1 MSEMRVVGVLAVDD
15 AAPAGSGSGS
25 GASEASRHP
34 VVLLQESAGRRCLQ
48 IWIGL
53 AEAEAIALEQQ
64 GRLPERPLTHVL
76 IADVVSALGRTLQR
90 IEITEVRGGTFY
102 ADLVFDG
109 DLRVSARPSDSIA
122 IALHAD
128 VPIHATEAVLSE
140 AGVLVEDDEPT
151 EEAADAATGT
161 AGSDPGAAGP
171 ADEDEVDRFREF
183 LDNVSPED
191 FGRGG

>member
-15 AAPAGSGSGS
+15 ATQQGGGSSGT
-25 GASEASRHP
+25 GESRHP
-34 VVLLQESAGRRCLQ
+34 VVLLQETEGKRCLQ

-76 IADVVSALGRTLQR
+76 ISDVVSALGRRLER

-102 ADLVFDG
+102 ADLVFDRG
-109 DLRVSARPSDSIA
+109 LRVSARPSDSIA

-128 VPIHATEAVLSE
+128 VPIHATEGVLTD
-140 AGVLVEDDEPT
+140 AGVVVEDDET
-151 EEAADAATGT
+151 EDAA
-161 AGSDPGAAGP
+161 AGGGAASS
-171 ADEDEVDRFREF
+171 DDDEVDRFRAF
-183 LDNVSPED
+183 LDNISPED
-191 FGRGG
+191 FGRSG

>member
-15 AAPAGSGSGS
+15 ATQQGGGGAG
-25 GASEASRHP
+25 ESRHP
-34 VVLLQESAGRRCLQ
+34 VVLLQETQGKRCLQ

-76 IADVVSALGRTLQR
+76 ISDVVAALGRRLER

-102 ADLVFDG
+102 ADLVFDRG
-109 DLRVSARPSDSIA
+109 LRVSARPSDSIA

-128 VPIHATEAVLSE
+128 VPIHATEGVLAD
-140 AGVLVEDDEPT
+140 AGVVVEDDE
-151 EEAADAATGT
+151 ADETPSGGSGT
-161 AGSDPGAAGP
+161 
-171 ADEDEVDRFREF
+171 DEDEVDRFRAF
-183 LDNVSPED
+183 LDNISPED
-191 FGRGG
+191 FGRSG

>member
-15 AAPAGSGSGS
+15 AAAQGGGAG
-25 GASEASRHP
+25 ESRHP
-34 VVLLQESAGRRCLQ
+34 VVLLQETGGRRCLQ

-76 IADVVSALGRTLQR
+76 ITEVVNALGRRLEH
-90 IEITEVRGGTFY
+90 IEITEVRSGTFY

-109 DLRVSARPSDSIA
+109 GLRVSARPSDSIA
-122 IALHAD
+122 VALHAE
-128 VPIHATEAVLSE
+128 VPIHATETVLDD
-140 AGVLVEDDEPT
+140 AGVVVEDDEGG
-151 EEAADAATGT
+151 EGT
-161 AGSDPGAAGP
+161 PGEGASGA
-171 ADEDEVDRFREF
+171 ADEDELDRFRAF

-191 FGRGG
+191 FGRGA

>member
-15 AAPAGSGSGS
+15 AAQQGPS
-25 GASEASRHP
+25 ASTESRHP
-34 VVLLQESAGRRCLQ
+34 VVLLQETAGRRCLQ

-76 IADVVSALGRTLQR
+76 ISDVVSALGRRLEL
-90 IEITEVRGGTFY
+90 IEITEVRAGTFY

-109 DLRVSARPSDSIA
+109 GLRVSARPSDSIA

-128 VPIHATEAVLSE
+128 VPIHASETVLTE
-140 AGVLVEDDEPT
+140 AGVVVEDDET
-151 EEAADAATGT
+151 EGET
-161 AGSDPGAAGP
+161 AGGGSGENDA
-171 ADEDEVDRFREF
+171 EDEVDRFRQF

-191 FGRGG
+191 FGRGA

>member
-15 AAPAGSGSGS
+15 AAQAGG
-25 GASEASRHP
+25 GASGGAESRHP
-34 VVLLQESAGRRCLQ
+34 VVLLQETEGKRCLQ

-76 IADVVSALGRTLQR
+76 ISDVVAALGRRLEQ

-102 ADLVFDG
+102 ADLVFDRG
-109 DLRVSARPSDSIA
+109 LRVSARPSDSIA

-128 VPIHATEAVLSE
+128 VPIHASEGVLTE
-140 AGVLVEDDEPT
+140 AGVIVDDDEGDDATTETPT
-151 EEAADAATGT
+151 
-161 AGSDPGAAGP
+161 GSTPP
-171 ADEDEVDRFREF
+171 DEDEVDRFRAF
-183 LDNVSPED
+183 LDNISPED
-191 FGRGG
+191 FGRGGG

>member
-15 AAPAGSGSGS
+15 ATQQGGAG
-25 GASEASRHP
+25 GAGESRHP
-34 VVLLQESAGRRCLQ
+34 VVLLQETQGKRCLQ

-76 IADVVSALGRTLQR
+76 ISDVVSALGRRLER

-102 ADLVFDG
+102 ADLVFDRG
-109 DLRVSARPSDSIA
+109 LRVSARPSDSIA

-128 VPIHATEAVLSE
+128 VPIHATEGVLAD
-140 AGVLVEDDEPT
+140 AGVVVEDDE
-151 EEAADAATGT
+151 ADET
-161 AGSDPGAAGP
+161 PGGGGAS
-171 ADEDEVDRFREF
+171 DEDEVDRFRAF
-183 LDNVSPED
+183 LDNISPED
-191 FGRGG
+191 FGRSG

>member
-1 MSEMRVVGVLAVDD
+1 VSEMRVVGVLAVDD
-15 AAPAGSGSGS
+15 AAQP
-25 GASEASRHP
+25 GATAATESRHP
-34 VVLLQESAGRRCLQ
+34 VVLLQETDGKRCLQ

-76 IADVVSALGRTLQR
+76 ISDVVSALGRSLER

-102 ADLVFDG
+102 ADLVFDRG
-109 DLRVSARPSDSIA
+109 LRVSARPSDSIA

-128 VPIHATEAVLSE
+128 VPIHATEGVLSE
-140 AGVLVEDDEPT
+140 AGVIVDDDESDDSS
-151 EEAADAATGT
+151 EAGGT
-161 AGSDPGAAGP
+161 SGP
-171 ADEDEVDRFREF
+171 ADEDEVDRFRAF
-183 LDNVSPED
+183 LDNISPED

>member
-1 MSEMRVVGVLAVDD
+1 MRVVGVLAVDD
-15 AAPAGSGSGS
+15 AAQQP
-25 GASEASRHP
+25 ASETNRHP
-34 VVLLQESAGRRCLQ
+34 VVLLQETQGKRCLQ

-76 IADVVSALGRTLQR
+76 IADVVSALGRTLER

-102 ADLVFDG
+102 ADLVFDRG
-109 DLRVSARPSDSIA
+109 LRVSARPSDSIA

-128 VPIHATEAVLSE
+128 VPIHATEAVLAE
-140 AGVLVEDDEPT
+140 AGVLVDDDESG
-151 EEAADAATGT
+151 EE
-161 AGSDPGAAGP
+161 GSSPVP
-171 ADEDEVDRFREF
+171 DEEEVDRFRAF

-191 FGRGG
+191 FGRGA

>member
-15 AAPAGSGSGS
+15 ATQQGGASGSG
-25 GASEASRHP
+25 ESRHP
-34 VVLLQESAGRRCLQ
+34 VVLLQETQGKRCLQ

-76 IADVVSALGRTLQR
+76 ISDVVSALGRRLER

-102 ADLVFDG
+102 ADLVFDRG
-109 DLRVSARPSDSIA
+109 LRVSARPSDSIA

-128 VPIHATEAVLSE
+128 VPIHATEGVLAD
-140 AGVLVEDDEPT
+140 AGVVVEDDEAEDTPSSSGS
-151 EEAADAATGT
+151 GT
-161 AGSDPGAAGP
+161 
-171 ADEDEVDRFREF
+171 DEDEVDRFRAF
-183 LDNVSPED
+183 LDNISPED
-191 FGRGG
+191 FGRSG

>member
-15 AAPAGSGSGS
+15 ATQQGGSSGSG
-25 GASEASRHP
+25 ESRHP
-34 VVLLQESAGRRCLQ
+34 VVLLQETDGKRCLQ

-76 IADVVSALGRTLQR
+76 ISDVVAALGRRLER

-102 ADLVFDG
+102 ADLVFDRG
-109 DLRVSARPSDSIA
+109 LRVSARPSDSIA

-128 VPIHATEAVLSE
+128 VPIHATEGVLAD
-140 AGVLVEDDEPT
+140 AGVVVEDDEGDETPGSGG
-151 EEAADAATGT
+151 AAD
-161 AGSDPGAAGP
+161 SS
-171 ADEDEVDRFREF
+171 DEDEVDRFRAF
-183 LDNVSPED
+183 LDNISPED
-191 FGRGG
+191 FGRSG

>member
-1 MSEMRVVGVLAVDD
+1 VVGVLAVDD
-15 AAPAGSGSGS
+15 ATQQGGSSGT
-25 GASEASRHP
+25 GESRHP
-34 VVLLQESAGRRCLQ
+34 VVLLQETDGKRCLQ

-76 IADVVSALGRTLQR
+76 ISDVVSALGRTLER

-102 ADLVFDG
+102 ADLVFDRG
-109 DLRVSARPSDSIA
+109 LRVSARPSDSIA

-128 VPIHATEAVLSE
+128 VPIHATEGVLSE
-140 AGVLVEDDEPT
+140 AGVIVDDDESDDAS
-151 EEAADAATGT
+151 EAGGTG
-161 AGSDPGAAGP
+161 GP
-171 ADEDEVDRFREF
+171 ADEDEVDRFRAF
-183 LDNVSPED
+183 LDNISPED

>member
-15 AAPAGSGSGS
+15 AAQQ
-25 GASEASRHP
+25 GAAAATESRHP
-34 VVLLQESAGRRCLQ
+34 VVLLQETDGKRCLQ

-76 IADVVSALGRTLQR
+76 ISDVVAALGRSLER

-102 ADLVFDG
+102 ADLVFDRG
-109 DLRVSARPSDSIA
+109 LRVSARPSDSIA

-128 VPIHATEAVLSE
+128 VPIHATEAVLAE
-140 AGVLVEDDEPT
+140 AGVIVDDDEGD
-151 EEAADAATGT
+151 ED
-161 AGSDPGAAGP
+161 GAAEAGGSGGP
-171 ADEDEVDRFREF
+171 ADEDEVDRFRAF
-183 LDNVSPED
+183 LDNISPED

>member
-1 MSEMRVVGVLAVDD
+1 VSEMRVVGVLAVDD
-15 AAPAGSGSGS
+15 AAQQS
-25 GASEASRHP
+25 ASETNRHP
-34 VVLLQESAGRRCLQ
+34 VVLLQETQGKRCLQ

-76 IADVVSALGRTLQR
+76 IADVVTALGRTLER

-102 ADLVFDG
+102 ADLVFDRG
-109 DLRVSARPSDSIA
+109 LRVSARPSDSIA

-128 VPIHATEAVLSE
+128 VPIHATEAVLVE
-140 AGVLVEDDEPT
+140 AGVLVDDDESGDEGSSPVPD
-151 EEAADAATGT
+151 EE
-161 AGSDPGAAGP
+161 
-171 ADEDEVDRFREF
+171 EVDRFRAF

-191 FGRGG
+191 FGRGA

>member
-15 AAPAGSGSGS
+15 AAAQGAGGSG
-25 GASEASRHP
+25 ESRHP
-34 VVLLQESAGRRCLQ
+34 VVLLQETSGRRCLQ

-76 IADVVSALGRTLQR
+76 ITEVVTALGRTLEQ

-102 ADLVFDG
+102 AELVFDG
-109 DLRVSARPSDSIA
+109 GLRVSARPSDSIA

-128 VPIHATEAVLSE
+128 VPIHATESVLDD
-140 AGVLVEDDEPT
+140 AGVIVEDDES
-151 EEAADAATGT
+151 TGGEGEGG
-161 AGSDPGAAGP
+161 AGA
-171 ADEDEVDRFREF
+171 ADEDEVDRFRAF

-191 FGRGG
+191 FGRGA

>member
-1 MSEMRVVGVLAVDD
+1 MRVVGVLAVDD
-15 AAPAGSGSGS
+15 AAQQGSSGST
-25 GASEASRHP
+25 ESRHP
-34 VVLLQESAGRRCLQ
+34 VVLLQETAGRRCLQ

-76 IADVVSALGRTLQR
+76 ISDVVSALGRRLEQV
-90 IEITEVRGGTFY
+90 EITEVRSGTFY

-109 DLRVSARPSDSIA
+109 GLRVSARPSDSIA

-128 VPIHATEAVLSE
+128 VPIHASETVLTD
-140 AGVLVEDDEPT
+140 AGVVVEDDDAE
-151 EEAADAATGT
+151 ADASG
-161 AGSDPGAAGP
+161 GSETDP
-171 ADEDEVDRFREF
+171 EDEVDRFRQF

-191 FGRGG
+191 FGRGA

>member
-15 AAPAGSGSGS
+15 ATQQQGGSSGSG
-25 GASEASRHP
+25 ESRHP
-34 VVLLQESAGRRCLQ
+34 VVLLQETDGKRCLQ

-76 IADVVSALGRTLQR
+76 ISDVVAALGRRLER

-102 ADLVFDG
+102 ADLVFDRG
-109 DLRVSARPSDSIA
+109 LRVSARPSDSIA

-128 VPIHATEAVLSE
+128 VPIHATEGVLTD
-140 AGVLVEDDEPT
+140 AGVVVEDDESDEST
-151 EEAADAATGT
+151 AAA
-161 AGSDPGAAGP
+161 AAG
-171 ADEDEVDRFREF
+171 ASGTDEDEVDRFRAF
-183 LDNVSPED
+183 LDNISPED
-191 FGRGG
+191 FGRSG

>member
-15 AAPAGSGSGS
+15 ATQQGGSSGSG
-25 GASEASRHP
+25 ESRHP
-34 VVLLQESAGRRCLQ
+34 VVLLQETDGKRCLQ

-76 IADVVSALGRTLQR
+76 ISDVVSALGRRLER

-102 ADLVFDG
+102 ADLVFDRG
-109 DLRVSARPSDSIA
+109 LRVSARPSDSIA

-128 VPIHATEAVLSE
+128 VPIHATEGVLAD
-140 AGVLVEDDEPT
+140 AGVVVEDDEA
-151 EEAADAATGT
+151 EETPAGGGSGT
-161 AGSDPGAAGP
+161 
-171 ADEDEVDRFREF
+171 DEDEVDRFRAF
-183 LDNVSPED
+183 LDNISPED
-191 FGRGG
+191 FGRSG

>member
-1 MSEMRVVGVLAVDD
+1 MSEMRVVGVLAVDE
-15 AAPAGSGSGS
+15 AAAQGS
-25 GASEASRHP
+25 ASTENRHP
-34 VVLLQESAGRRCLQ
+34 VVLLQETAGRRCLQ

-76 IADVVSALGRTLQR
+76 ISDVVAALGRRLEQV
-90 IEITEVRGGTFY
+90 EITEVRSGTFY

-109 DLRVSARPSDSIA
+109 GLRVSARPSDSIA

-128 VPIHATEAVLSE
+128 VPIHASETVLVD
-140 AGVLVEDDEPT
+140 AGVVVEDDET
-151 EEAADAATGT
+151 GESSGGASGGDA
-161 AGSDPGAAGP
+161 
-171 ADEDEVDRFREF
+171 EDEVDRFRQF

-191 FGRGG
+191 FGRGA

>member
-15 AAPAGSGSGS
+15 ATPGGSS
-25 GASEASRHP
+25 GANEAGRHP

-76 IADVVSALGRTLQR
+76 IADVVSALGRSLEH
-90 IEITEVRGGTFY
+90 IEITEVRAGTFY

-109 DLRVSARPSDSIA
+109 GLRVSARPSDSIA

-128 VPIHATEAVLSE
+128 VPIHASEDVLTE
-140 AGVLVEDDEPT
+140 AGVLVEDDESA
-151 EEAADAATGT
+151 EETPATGEAGE
-161 AGSDPGAAGP
+161 AGSSAPP
-171 ADEDEVDRFREF
+171 DEEEVDRFRAF

-191 FGRGG
+191 FGRGGG

>member
-1 MSEMRVVGVLAVDD
+1 VSEMRVVGVLAVDD
-15 AAPAGSGSGS
+15 AAQQS
-25 GASEASRHP
+25 ASETNRHP
-34 VVLLQESAGRRCLQ
+34 VVLLQETQGKRCLQ

-76 IADVVSALGRTLQR
+76 IADVVTALGRTLER

-102 ADLVFDG
+102 ADLVFDRG
-109 DLRVSARPSDSIA
+109 LRVSARPSDSIA

-128 VPIHATEAVLSE
+128 VPIHATEAVLVE
-140 AGVLVEDDEPT
+140 AGVLVDDDESG
-151 EEAADAATGT
+151 EE
-161 AGSDPGAAGP
+161 GSSPVP
-171 ADEDEVDRFREF
+171 DEEEVDRFRAF

-191 FGRGG
+191 FGRGA

>member
-15 AAPAGSGSGS
+15 ATQQGGSSG
-25 GASEASRHP
+25 GESRHP
-34 VVLLQESAGRRCLQ
+34 VVLLQETEGKRCLQ

-76 IADVVSALGRTLQR
+76 ISDVVSALGRRLER

-102 ADLVFDG
+102 ADLVFDRG
-109 DLRVSARPSDSIA
+109 LRVSARPSDSIA

-128 VPIHATEAVLSE
+128 VPIHATEGVLDD
-140 AGVLVEDDEPT
+140 AGVVVEDDET
-151 EEAADAATGT
+151 EETP
-161 AGSDPGAAGP
+161 AGGAGGSSSD
-171 ADEDEVDRFREF
+171 DDEVDRFRAF
-183 LDNVSPED
+183 LDNISPED
-191 FGRGG
+191 FGRSG

>member
-15 AAPAGSGSGS
+15 AAQQGAAGT
-25 GASEASRHP
+25 SETSRHP
-34 VVLLQESAGRRCLQ
+34 VVLLQETAGRRCLQ

-76 IADVVSALGRTLQR
+76 ISDVVAALGRRLER
-90 IEITEVRGGTFY
+90 VEISEVRGGTFY

-109 DLRVSARPSDSIA
+109 GMRVSARPSDSIA

-128 VPIHATEAVLSE
+128 VPIHATEGVLTE
-140 AGVLVEDDEPT
+140 AGVIVEDDEPG
-151 EEAADAATGT
+151 EE
-161 AGSDPGAAGP
+161 GAEGAPSGP
-171 ADEDEVDRFREF
+171 ADEDEVDRFRAF

-191 FGRGG
+191 FGRGS

>member
-1 MSEMRVVGVLAVDD
+1 VSEMRVVGVLAVDD
-15 AAPAGSGSGS
+15 ATPG
-25 GASEASRHP
+25 GASGPSESGRHP

-64 GRLPERPLTHVL
+64 GRLPDRPLTHVL
-76 IADVVSALGRTLQR
+76 IADVVSALGRALER
-90 IEITEVRGGTFY
+90 VEITEVRGGTFF

-109 DLRVSARPSDSIA
+109 GLRVSARPSDSIA
-122 IALHAD
+122 IALHAV
-128 VPIHATEAVLSE
+128 VPIHANEDVLTE
-140 AGVLVEDDEPT
+140 AGVVVEDDEAS
-151 EEAADAATGT
+151 EESGRGSGSESSSAA
-161 AGSDPGAAGP
+161 P
-171 ADEDEVDRFREF
+171 ADEEEVDRFRAF

>member
-1 MSEMRVVGVLAVDD
+1 VSEMRVVGVLAVDD
-15 AAPAGSGSGS
+15 AAQQ
-25 GASEASRHP
+25 GASGPTESRHP
-34 VVLLQESAGRRCLQ
+34 VVLLQETGGRRCLQ

-76 IADVVSALGRTLQR
+76 IADVVSALGRRLEQV
-90 IEITEVRGGTFY
+90 EITEVRAGTFY

-109 DLRVSARPSDSIA
+109 GLRVSARPSDSIA

-128 VPIHATEAVLSE
+128 VPIHAS
-140 AGVLVEDDEPT
+140 DEP
-151 EEAADAATGT
+151 DAEGET
-161 AGSDPGAAGP
+161 AAAGTD
-171 ADEDEVDRFREF
+171 AEDEVDRFRQF

-191 FGRGG
+191 FGRGA